1 MQLVL
6 SPILQP
12 LLASIMGQV
21 FYKFQCYCDPL
32 LERLT
37 LMLKLYFLTM
47 VLVLYRFE
55 GKWNCL
61 IKQSF
66 ILSADTG
73 IGLVAEGSGGTI
85 ANSLFVGST
94 QTRFQDQTDDQ
105 QLNSIARLEGGVGG
119 NLMQDNLF
127 QCQVTWQ
134 KCENLRPGNLMINA
148 WRCTRGVGSEVH
160 SWWMASHQCQVHQL
174 WHLWPY
180 PCWRQP

>member
-1 MQLVL
+1 
-6 SPILQP
+6 
-12 LLASIMGQV
+12 
-21 FYKFQCYCDPL
+21 
-32 LERLT
+32 
-37 LMLKLYFLTM
+37 M

-94 QTRFQDQTDDQ
+94 QTRSQDQNDDQ

-174 WHLWPY
+174 WLLWPH
-180 PCWRQP
+180 PCWRQPYASLVSGLEQCLEPGERCLTRVIMRHDLTKQKTITKTRPSRWLVS